1 MGKAVAKSK
10 PQAWRKLDASAV
22 EVRGIDVVS
31 DFGSFERKGASFC
44 LSVYSRAAG

>member
-22 EVRGIDVVS
+22 EVRGIDVAS
-31 DFGSFERKGASFC
+31 DCSGIDVASA
-44 LSVYSRAAG
+44 YSRAAG